1 MLKPVFVCDDPIRGE
16 PHKLV
21 MCEVFLVSGE
31 PHPSNTRAA
40 CREIAENYA
49 HHDTWFGLE
58 QEYTFFDGIKPL
70 GWPDNGFPA
79 PQGGYYCGVGA
90 DEVFGRPVVEA
101 HLENCLKAG
110 LKISGIN
117 AEVMPGQW
125 EFQVGPVAAPEVAD
139 QLWVARWLLYRTA
152 EDFPTTVGQQRL
164 GQARPEAGQGRLER
178 RRLPHQLLDRRDARE
193 LRRVHRRRRGARH
206 APRAAHRQLRRRHRG
221 APDRPARDGLAARV
235 HATASRTA
243 APRCAFRGRSRIDKK
258 GYIEDRRP
266 NANMDPYV
274 VTRLIIETVCGTADG
289 RVERQRRGRRKGG
302 GRPLARAAH
311 RLVREFVDRH
321 PPVDAVLLGRIVA
334 GGQVVRAAVVPDD
347 DVADAP
353 LVAVLGVRLDHA
365 LGELVDDRVALGW
378 LQALDAQDLARIE
391 VQRLAPGLGMR
402 ADDRMQDRLPVAIR
416 LVQQRRRLAA
426 GRRR

>member
-21 MCEVFLVSGE
+21 MCEVFLVNGE

-40 CREIAENYA
+40 CREIAEKLR

-110 LKISGIN
+110 LRISGIN

-125 EFQVGPVAAPEVAD
+125 EFQIGPVAAPEVGD

-152 EDFPTTVGQQRL
+152 EDFPTTVRQQRL
-164 GQARPEAGQGRLER
+164 GAPRPEAGQGRLER
-178 RRLPHQLLDRRDARE
+178 RRLPHQLLDRARC
-193 LRRVHRRRRGARH
+193 ARTTTPCVAAAEALGTRH
-206 APRAAHRQLRRRHRG
+206 DAAHRQLRRRHRG
-221 APDRPARDGLAARV
+221 ASDGPARDGVDPRV
-235 HATASRTA
+235 HLRRL
-243 APRCAFRGRSRIDKK
+243 APRRVGAHSVAGGASTRRATSRIV
-258 GYIEDRRP
+258 GP

-274 VTRLIIETVCGTADG
+274 VTRLIVETVCGTADG
-289 RVERQRRGRRKGG
+289 DLSPANGTAVT
-302 GRPLARAAH
+302 ARALRSVWSVSSKLTTDDSH
-311 RLVREFVDRH
+311 
-321 PPVDAVLLGRIVA
+321 VA
-334 GGQVVRAAVVPDD
+334 RFLHTQCWVP
-347 DVADAP
+347 A
-353 LVAVLGVRLDHA
+353 GS
-365 LGELVDDRVALGW
+365 
-378 LQALDAQDLARIE
+378 ART
-391 VQRLAPGLGMR
+391 L
-402 ADDRMQDRLPVAIR
+402 
-416 LVQQRRRLAA
+416 RRRLF
-426 GRRR
+426 GQRITQRSL